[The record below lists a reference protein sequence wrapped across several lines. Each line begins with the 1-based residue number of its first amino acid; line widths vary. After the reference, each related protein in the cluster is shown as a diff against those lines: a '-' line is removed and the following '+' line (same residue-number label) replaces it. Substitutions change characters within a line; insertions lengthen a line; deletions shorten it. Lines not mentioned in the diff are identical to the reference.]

1 MSKILVV
8 DDEKE
13 IVETTRMFL
22 EKEGHE
28 VSTAADVQEA
38 LRTMDEGAFD
48 IVLSDIVMP
57 RTSGIEFLNTIRSSS
72 PHIKV
77 ILMTGEPTVETAVTA
92 VRLDAFDYLS
102 KPVKRNELCATVA
115 KAVEFKIL
123 EDENRMHKAELEERV
138 LERTEKLVRVL
149 QQTANAL
156 GSAMEMRDSYT
167 AGHQRRVTVLA
178 SAIAIEIGLS
188 ENQKECLRVAGLLHD
203 LGKISIPAEIL
214 SKPSRLSIA
223 EFELIKGHPQFGY
236 DILKEIEF
244 EWPVAQIVL
253 QHHERMDGSG
263 YPNGIGGDDILI
275 ESRILG
281 VSDVVEAMAS
291 HRPYRP
297 ALGMDKALEEIEQN
311 KGKLYDPR
319 VADACIKVC
328 DSEVWGEDSGL
339 FRIGS

>member
-1 MSKILVV
+1 MSNILVV

-13 IVETTRMFL
+13 IRETTRMLL
-22 EKEGHE
+22 EKEGHK
-28 VSTAADVQEA
+28 VSVAVDAQAA
-38 LRTMDEGAFD
+38 LRIMEGDAFD
-48 IVLSDIVMP
+48 VVLSDIVMP
-57 RTSGIEFLNTIRSSS
+57 KTSGIGLLKSIKEAS
-72 PHIKV
+72 PFTKI
-77 ILMTGEPTVETAVTA
+77 ILITGEPNVETSAEA
-92 VRLDAFDYLS
+92 VRQGAFDYLP
-102 KPVKRNELCATVA
+102 KPVNRNTLCLTVA
-115 KAVEFKIL
+115 RAVEFKVL
-123 EDENRMHKAELEERV
+123 EDRNRMYHDSLAERIR
-138 LERTEKLVRVL
+138 ERTEKLVRVL

-178 SAIAIEIGLS
+178 SAIALELELS
-188 ENQKECLRVAGLLHD
+188 EFQQEGLHMAGLLHD

-214 SKPSRLSIA
+214 SKPSRLSNA
-223 EFELIKGHPQFGY
+223 EFELIKGHPQSGY

-263 YPNGIGGDDILI
+263 YPNGIEGEDILM

-297 ALGMDKALEEIEQN
+297 ALGMDKAIEEIEQN
-311 KGKLYDPR
+311 KGRLYDPG
-319 VADACIKVC
+319 VVDACIKVC
-328 DSEVWGEDSGL
+328 CGEVWGEGSGL
-339 FRIGS
+339 FKIR